1 MNHNLCSLFF
11 DSARGEAPL
20 LVTASG
26 EVTSYVAMDEAFAH
40 IARLLSDMG
49 LRPGDRVTVQGRKFP
64 AVVPLYLACLR
75 AGLVFHPLNDDYR
88 REELAFLIHDAEPA
102 LAVCETH
109 SQQNFLQT
117 TGFMKAM
124 ACQRIWS
131 SR

>member
-1 MNHNLCSLFF
+1 MRYNQ
-11 DSARGEAPL
+11 RI
-20 LVTASG
+20 
-26 EVTSYVAMDEAFAH
+26 EVTSYAAMDEAFAR

-49 LRPGDRVTVQGRKFP
+49 LRPGGRVTVQVRKSP
-64 AVVPLYLACLR
+64 AVA
-75 AGLVFHPLNDDYR
+75 
-88 REELAFLIHDAEPA
+88 A

-124 ACQRIWS
+124 AYQRIWS